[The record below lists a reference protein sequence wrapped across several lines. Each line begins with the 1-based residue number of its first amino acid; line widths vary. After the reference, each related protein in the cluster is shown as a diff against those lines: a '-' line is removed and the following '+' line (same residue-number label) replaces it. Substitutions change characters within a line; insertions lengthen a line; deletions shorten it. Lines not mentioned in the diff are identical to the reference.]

1 MFLVGTTQPNNT
13 RRWVVDHEGQGD
25 YEIFCQPPSYEPSS
39 ALFVHFVSPRSLLV
53 CSRPISPFSFASLL
67 AEHVLPKLDYPP
79 IQIMMRAAF
88 LVAVVLAIYGGA
100 EALSTV
106 KPTSSRQSTQLS
118 RVDVLRTGFFAA
130 TALLV
135 GPSPAAAADQKTIYL
150 SGKAP
155 KVPGAKPK
163 DKNDTSGTRK
173 DPNFLRSIA
182 DCRSQCEAKSSQ
194 EGSFKTKEDCLSE
207 CQDICCTTYE
217 QCTFNIV
224 PRM

>member
-1 MFLVGTTQPNNT
+1 MMMFRLCFIFAVALFGRLGSESSSGGGGVQALSSPVKPAAHSPRLLSNSNN
-13 RRWVVDHEGQGD
+13 Q
-25 YEIFCQPPSYEPSS
+25 QPP
-39 ALFVHFVSPRSLLV
+39 
-53 CSRPISPFSFASLL
+53 
-67 AEHVLPKLDYPP
+67 
-79 IQIMMRAAF
+79 
-88 LVAVVLAIYGGA
+88 
-100 EALSTV
+100 
-106 KPTSSRQSTQLS
+106 RQQQQLS
-118 RVDVLRTGFFAA
+118 RAAVLRVGLLTTVSA
-130 TALLV
+130 LV
-135 GPSPAAAADQKTIYL
+135 GGGGAPLVASATAAAAAEEEEKTVYI

-163 DKNDTSGTRK
+163 DKNDVSGTRK

-194 EGSFKTKEDCLSE
+194 TASGDYTTKEDCLSE